1 MWKNIWIIWLL
12 NKKSEVDEVAYT
24 SIILH
29 LSDQILRKVLLNLL
43 DYNLEAFSKLV
54 HENLNTREKV
64 SEYKGM
70 DTLTPEIIIN
80 YLKSKEELKST
91 KAKNNNF

>member
-1 MWKNIWIIWLL
+1 MTKFEELYLVKSLPNRSLL
-12 NKKSEVDEVAYT
+12 LERFLYFKIDSSKD
-24 SIILH
+24 
-29 LSDQILRKVLLNLL
+29 L